1 MYLKKFHLNGTS
13 VLPEEISLEWSP
25 HRISCTELRSWFT
38 ITLTLGRIR
47 VKINIYMS
55 RLHQRGDKFH
65 RCLTQVILWS
75 FFFSLIKNAAD
86 CSYKIA
92 LFQYWI
98 LLYYYDRKIFH
109 NCFATY
115 RMSLIIKK
123 MLLIVL
129 SRFSFRKILNIIVK
143 TRWNI
148 SITILQPSNYS
159 ITNYF
164 KCKRRCNKMDWS
176 KTSRFLYR

>member
-25 HRISCTELRSWFT
+25 HRISCTELRSWFK

-65 RCLTQVILWS
+65 RCLTQVMLWS

-115 RMSLIIKK
+115 WISLIRKK
-123 MLLIVL
+123 CCWLSGQDFLFEKYWLLLLKLAEIFQL
-129 SRFSFRKILNIIVK
+129 
-143 TRWNI
+143 
-148 SITILQPSNYS
+148 LQPSNYS

>member
-1 MYLKKFHLNGTS
+1 MNSIILFGFSINLNPYSLGSGQTLVQNFSNSNMSIHKKDLFSPVKRCTWRNFTWMATS

-25 HRISCTELRSWFT
+25 HRISCTELRSWFK

-65 RCLTQVILWS
+65 RCLTQVMLWS

-98 LLYYYDRKIFH
+98 LLYY
-109 NCFATY
+109 
-115 RMSLIIKK
+115 
-123 MLLIVL
+123 
-129 SRFSFRKILNIIVK
+129 
-143 TRWNI
+143 
-148 SITILQPSNYS
+148 
-159 ITNYF
+159 
-164 KCKRRCNKMDWS
+164 
-176 KTSRFLYR
+176 